1 MAQVQSQASPQTGL
15 QSSPSR
21 DAAQRLSSRAEAF
34 LVRDSQPLLE
44 LKVQE
49 DSVPGVGVGGPR
61 YRGEMTRNVRP
72 STRFVLVGSWEEC
85 AAWASRAQLD
95 LKEWAHL
102 EPVGVGPTLRVFEL
116 RDEVDQLAERL
127 AAERRERVMAV
138 LEVHEDDTDFAH
150 RVQVPGGLG
159 FDAQVDWFLAD
170 MLGRDAADSRVTRS
184 EGETT
189 DGLRFWSGM
198 IGRHMYTITKTHTA
212 DK

>member
-1 MAQVQSQASPQTGL
+1 
-15 QSSPSR
+15 
-21 DAAQRLSSRAEAF
+21 
-34 LVRDSQPLLE
+34 
-44 LKVQE
+44 
-49 DSVPGVGVGGPR
+49 
-61 YRGEMTRNVRP
+61 MTRNVRP

-85 AAWASRAQLD
+85 AAWASRALLD

-102 EPVGVGPTLRVFEL
+102 EPVGVGPALRVFEL
-116 RDEVDQLAERL
+116 RDEIDQLAERL
-127 AAERRERVMAV
+127 AAERRGRVMAV
-138 LEVHEDDTDFAH
+138 LEVHEDVTDLAH
-150 RVQVPGGLG
+150 RVRVPGGLG

-198 IGRHMYTITKTHTA
+198 IGRHMYTITTTHTA